1 MKKEIDLLDDAH
13 NKITVKTLDNIKYG
27 ETIILNE
34 RFSLYSYFDED
45 YFVLRDSKYDDET
58 FAVQY
63 GCKDEIVLTD
73 FYGYDDNEDFNSI
86 K

>member
-1 MKKEIDLLDDAH
+1 MKDKIDLLDEAH
-13 NKITVKTLDNIKYG
+13 NKITVKILDNIKYG
-27 ETIILNE
+27 ETIILNQ
-34 RFSLYSYFDED
+34 RFSLYKYYDMD
-45 YFVLRDSKYDDET
+45 YIVLRDSKYDDET

-63 GCKDEIVLTD
+63 ECKDEIVLTD

>member
-13 NKITVKTLDNIKYG
+13 NKITTNTLDNIKYG

-34 RFSLYSYFDED
+34 RFSLYKYYDMD

-58 FAVQY
+58 FTVQY
-63 GCKDEIVLTD
+63 GYKDEIILTD
-73 FYGYDDNEDFNSI
+73 FYGYDDNENFNN
-86 K
+86 